1 MIFFFSLKG
10 AAKRIQDWKILRL
23 TFAHILVKSHTPANI
38 PDAAKH
44 SATHLIVRNIKI
56 ERTVMRY
63 VMSCLIAFFKEGM
76 VRVVLLLNVFMLFK
90 KKTNL

>member
-23 TFAHILVKSHTPANI
+23 TFAHILVKSHTHANI

-63 VMSCLIAFFKEGM
+63 VMS
-76 VRVVLLLNVFMLFK
+76 
-90 KKTNL
+90 